1 MYLQIITAD
10 VSKETVKIAGT
21 LVLQTSCS
29 SSYPIIKY
37 WRCQISYYVNISSR
51 LIEIARVMCR
61 FILEPTAECSR
72 DICNM
77 FSVSPQ
83 QGTLSPTD
91 RPATV
96 QITFQ
101 SNCEVTI
108 KDQPILRCHV
118 VEPTIGDSGEMIA
131 SIPIKV
137 SVRSTYTKSVS
148 ASVFIMSKQR
158 QLINILHGD
167 DDFEEM
173 F

>member
-1 MYLQIITAD
+1 M
-10 VSKETVKIAGT
+10 
-21 LVLQTSCS
+21 
-29 SSYPIIKY
+29 
-37 WRCQISYYVNISSR
+37 NISSR
-51 LIEIARVMCR
+51 LIETAHVVSR
-61 FILEPTAECSR
+61 FILEPTAECSQ

-83 QGTLSPTD
+83 QGMLSPTD

-118 VEPTIGDSGEMIA
+118 LEPTIGDSGEMIA

-148 ASVFIMSKQR
+148 ALLFV
-158 QLINILHGD
+158 ND
-167 DDFEEM
+167 
-173 F
+173 